1 MRIICDVIKGGVETL
16 CVKLTLRA
24 IISNKI
30 RQRERRVLE
39 RERERERARD
49 VTFSVFIKRLNF
61 LLKIIINAFLNFMIL
76 VNNSFNDRTTRRT
89 TPGMYYA

>member
-1 MRIICDVIKGGVETL
+1 M

-39 RERERERARD
+39 RERERERERARD

-61 LLKIIINAFLNFMIL
+61 LLKIIIHAFLNFMIL